1 MTNPK
6 EKKFRL
12 FDAILTVICVVFVAE
27 AAPVVASMGN
37 SQYFWW
43 LFLILAF
50 LLPYGL
56 VAAELSTTYP
66 DEGGLYDWTRRAF
79 GKKWGTRVSWFY
91 WINFPFWMGSL
102 AILFPTIINFLL
114 DPSGENPPLGTLAQ
128 ILVGLAFIAI
138 ITVVSFFRV
147 SDSKWIL
154 NIGAV
159 FKVGLA
165 IVLLG
170 LGIWTFVKN
179 GVSATPMTLESFAPF
194 PELSPLGIFAGL
206 GATTIILFNFMG
218 FEVMASFSEDMPNPK
233 RQLPIAIIAGGIS
246 IAVIYI
252 ASSFGIGV
260 AIPPEEV
267 TADLGMID
275 AVYFMVGEEAFWLVV
290 LAGVLFLVTLF
301 GNMISWS
308 YGVNYVA
315 MYGAQNHDM
324 PKIFARKNEK
334 RDMPT
339 GAPIVNAILSGIIVV
354 VGCVL
359 PTISEQADS
368 LFWSFFNLS
377 IITLLMSYIP
387 LFPAWLKL
395 RKIDPDR
402 ERPYVVPGGPTL
414 NKLFAYVPS
423 IILVITVVLCL
434 VPIYPNQE
442 TGILEVVFDEAAA
455 ATLVGVLIAVIS
467 GECLAA
473 LFKSRRGK
481 HPDEI
486 EEIVEVEA
494 NQTAAHFPGTD
505 LSSEQISLNEVK
517 GTEKLSD
524 HNPSSAHQTAAP
536 TKTDSTNAAGNPVVT
551 PNNSQTEK

>member
-1 MTNPK
+1 MK
-6 EKKFRL
+6 KKFKL

-43 LFLILAF
+43 LLLILAF

-56 VAAELSTTYP
+56 VAAELSAAYP

-91 WINFPFWMGSL
+91 WINFPVWMGSL

-114 DPSGENPPLGTLAQ
+114 DPSGETQPLGVFPQ

-138 ITVVSFFRV
+138 ITVVSFSRV

-159 FKVGLA
+159 LKVALA
-165 IVLLG
+165 FLLFV
-170 LGIWTFVKN
+170 LGIWTFVRN
-179 GVSATPMTLESFAPF
+179 GESATPMTLESFAPF
-194 PELSPLGIFAGL
+194 PELTPLGVIAGL

-252 ASSFGIGV
+252 LSSFGIGV

-275 AVYFMVGEEAFWLVV
+275 AVYFMVGEEMFWLVG

-315 MYGAQNHDM
+315 MYGAQNGDM
-324 PKIFARKNEK
+324 PKVFSRSNPKTE
-334 RDMPT
+334 MPT
-339 GAPIVNAILSGIIVV
+339 GAPIVNAVVAGLIVIVGTILPSV
-354 VGCVL
+354 
-359 PTISEQADS
+359 SEEADS
-368 LFWSFFNLS
+368 LFWAFFSLS

-387 LFPAWLKL
+387 LFPAWLRL

-402 ERPYVVPGGPTL
+402 ERPYRVPGGKGLNFVFGYLPTL
-414 NKLFAYVPS
+414 IL
-423 IILVITVVLCL
+423 IITIVLCL
-434 VPIYPNQE
+434 VPVFPNEE
-442 TGILEVVFDEAAA
+442 TGILEVVFDEAAV
-455 ATLVGVLIAVIS
+455 ATLVGVLIAIVS
-467 GECLAA
+467 GEILAA
-473 LFKSRRGK
+473 LFARRQSA
-481 HPDEI
+481 PPAPIAD
-486 EEIVEVEA
+486 
-494 NQTAAHFPGTD
+494 
-505 LSSEQISLNEVK
+505 SSE
-517 GTEKLSD
+517 
-524 HNPSSAHQTAAP
+524 
-536 TKTDSTNAAGNPVVT
+536 
-551 PNNSQTEK
+551 